1 MQYWTPKEE
10 TARQVFDQFLTKSVF
25 EYKKARDFPA
35 RDGASKLSPYLHFG
49 QISPRTVW
57 NCARL
62 ATQGQGLDTFLTEVG
77 WREFSYYLLYH
88 FPHLPEKNLQEKFN
102 KFPWH
107 KEEDLFEK
115 WKRGQ
120 TGYPIVDAGMRQL
133 LSTGYMHNRVRMIVG
148 SFLTKNLFLH
158 WKLGERWFW
167 QNLFDADLA
176 SNSASWQWVAGCGV
190 DASPYF
196 RVFNPVMQGQKFD
209 ASGSYIKSYVKELEH
224 LPSKH
229 VFKPWEAH
237 KDLLNTAGIKLGQS
251 YPYPIVDLQ
260 QSRQRAIEE
269 YKLLKE
275 K

>member
-1 MQYWTPKEE
+1 M
-10 TARQVFDQFLTKSVF
+10 
-25 EYKKARDFPA
+25 
-35 RDGASKLSPYLHFG
+35 
-49 QISPRTVW
+49 
-57 NCARL
+57 
-62 ATQGQGLDTFLTEVG
+62 
-77 WREFSYYLLYH
+77 
-88 FPHLPEKNLQEKFN
+88 QEKFN

-260 QSRQRAIEE
+260 QSRQKAIEE